1 MYSVVIRES
10 GDRGQIEMS
19 ADLVQEN
26 VAPQVAR
33 AQGVVSA
40 VWMSD
45 GQGGTLNVVTF
56 ESETAA
62 RAALDAARDAPRPP
76 FMKLEGVDLMR
87 VLASA

>member
-1 MYSVVIRES
+1 MHAVVIRES
-10 GDRGQIEMS
+10 GDPGQIEMS
-19 ADLVQEN
+19 AGLVQAN

-33 AQGVVSA
+33 APGFVSA

-45 GQGGTLNVVTF
+45 GVGGTLNVIMF

-62 RAALDAARDAPRPP
+62 KAALGAARDAPRPP
-76 FMKLEGVDLMR
+76 FMKLEGVGVMR